1 MSGIQIK
8 GLTKRFGDVTAL
20 DNIDLDIADSEFFCV
35 LGPPGAGKTTL
46 LRTIVGLEWPEA
58 GRVLIGGTDVTDLV
72 PSERNVSI
80 VFQNLAL
87 YPDKTVYDNLAF
99 PLRQGREKVSSSEI
113 DRRVKET
120 AALLQIEPL
129 LKRRPANL
137 SGGERQRVAI
147 GRCLVRAPLVYLL
160 DEPLSALDALL
171 RLQMRAELKYLQRDL
186 GRTLVYVTHDQV
198 EAMSM
203 ADRICVLDR
212 GRVQQVGTPD
222 EVYNRPVNTFVATT
236 VGMPPMNL
244 VPVRVEAA
252 NGSLTL
258 RSSSF
263 SYQAPLD
270 PRVEAVSSRDGE
282 ELRSVSARRTS
293 VSVPT
298 PRRPT
303 MRCRVIAVEPLGGEA
318 IVDLDLDG
326 RIVKAMT
333 GPDVRIEPDELLPVD
348 FDVVPHPPLRH
359 GRRDRCTRRPEQLP
373 SRRRP
378 DLGSPC
384 DAERGHERG
393 RLLRPRRQRVRRD
406 GGNERRR
413 ARVRPPAGRRV
424 ERSSCSSTTTPSW
437 CGRRQRRPAASP
449 SSVTRLPR
457 TPPRKRSRQL
467 TIRGGRV
474 DVLVHCDMIHKR
486 IALEDTDMSE
496 WDAITAVNLRG
507 AFAFARV
514 ALRTMSTYGR
524 GAIVLVTPLAGL
536 HGRFPAPRRSRRRR
550 QAPTA

>member
-1 MSGIQIK
+1 MSRVQIA
-8 GLTKRFGDVTAL
+8 GVTKRFGDVTAL
-20 DNIDLDIADSEFFCV
+20 DGIELDIADGEFFCV

-46 LRTIVGLEWPEA
+46 LRTIVGLERPERGA
-58 GRVLIGGTDVTDLV
+58 VLIGGTDVTDLV

-99 PLRQGREKVSSSEI
+99 PLRQGREKVASSEI

-147 GRCLVRAPLVYLL
+147 GRCLVRAPRVYLL

-222 EVYNRPVNTFVATT
+222 DVYNRPVNTFVATT

-244 VPVRVEAA
+244 VPVRVEAG
-252 NGSLTL
+252 NGDVQL
-258 RSSSF
+258 RSSAF
-263 SYQAPLD
+263 SIRAPLD
-270 PRVEAVSSRDGE
+270 SRIEAISSRHGE
-282 ELRSVSARRTS
+282 ELQVG
-293 VSVPT
+293 V
-298 PRRPT
+298 RPEDLRIGAEAPGAT

-318 IVDLDLDG
+318 IVDLDLGG

-333 GPDVRIEPDELLPVD
+333 GPDVRIEPDELLPVA
-348 FDVVPHPPLRH
+348 FDLSRIHLFGGD
-359 GRRDRCTRRPEQLP
+359 GR
-373 SRRRP
+373 SVY
-378 DLGSPC
+378 
-384 DAERGHERG
+384 AA
-393 RLLRPRRQRVRRD
+393 
-406 GGNERRR
+406 GG
-413 ARVRPPAGRRV
+413 A
-424 ERSSCSSTTTPSW
+424 TTFA
-437 CGRRQRRPAASP
+437 PAA
-449 SSVTRLPR
+449 
-457 TPPRKRSRQL
+457 
-467 TIRGGRV
+467 
-474 DVLVHCDMIHKR
+474 
-486 IALEDTDMSE
+486 
-496 WDAITAVNLRG
+496 
-507 AFAFARV
+507 
-514 ALRTMSTYGR
+514 
-524 GAIVLVTPLAGL
+524 
-536 HGRFPAPRRSRRRR
+536 
-550 QAPTA
+550 

>member
-1 MSGIQIK
+1 MSRIQINSV
-8 GLTKRFGDVTAL
+8 TKRFGEVTAL
-20 DNIDLDIADSEFFCV
+20 DGIELDIANGEFFCV

-46 LRTIVGLEWPEA
+46 LRTIVGLERPEEGA
-58 GRVLIGGTDVTDLV
+58 VLIGGVDVTDLV

-113 DRRVKET
+113 DRRVRET

-212 GRVQQVGTPD
+212 GHVQQVGTPD
-222 EVYNRPVNTFVATT
+222 DVYNRPVNTFVATT

-244 VPVRVEAA
+244 VPVRVETGNAEVQ
-252 NGSLTL
+252 L
-258 RSSSF
+258 RAGTFSF
-263 SYQAPLD
+263 SSPLD
-270 PRVEAVSSRDGE
+270 SRIEAITSCNGQ
-282 ELRSVSARRTS
+282 ELQIGV
-293 VSVPT
+293 
-298 PRRPT
+298 RPEDVHIGADAPQAI

-326 RIVKAMT
+326 RIIKAMT
-333 GPDVRIEPDELLPVD
+333 LPDVRFEPDE
-348 FDVVPHPPLRH
+348 VVPVQFDLSRIHLFGTE
-359 GRRDRCTRRPEQLP
+359 GR
-373 SRRRP
+373 SVY
-378 DLGSPC
+378 
-384 DAERGHERG
+384 AA
-393 RLLRPRRQRVRRD
+393 
-406 GGNERRR
+406 GGANTF
-413 ARVRPPAGRRV
+413 V
-424 ERSSCSSTTTPSW
+424 
-437 CGRRQRRPAASP
+437 PAA
-449 SSVTRLPR
+449 
-457 TPPRKRSRQL
+457 
-467 TIRGGRV
+467 
-474 DVLVHCDMIHKR
+474 
-486 IALEDTDMSE
+486 
-496 WDAITAVNLRG
+496 
-507 AFAFARV
+507 
-514 ALRTMSTYGR
+514 
-524 GAIVLVTPLAGL
+524 
-536 HGRFPAPRRSRRRR
+536 
-550 QAPTA
+550 